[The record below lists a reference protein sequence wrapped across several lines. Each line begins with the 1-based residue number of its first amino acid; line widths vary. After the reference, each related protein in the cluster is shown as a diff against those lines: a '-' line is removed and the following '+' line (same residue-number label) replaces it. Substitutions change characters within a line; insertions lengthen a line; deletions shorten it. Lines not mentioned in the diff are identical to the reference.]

1 MYGDTVL
8 CLRLSCKHGTNF
20 RHGEEHDQGFGSESH
35 AVIVFLCL
43 LMSLHTFARRSF
55 RPKPASR
62 AQGRLPPPLL
72 TTESRPQPWS
82 SSLKWSTRNPWTSP
96 TSGGCICFA
105 RWMGFLGYGS
115 GGRFGTCRGSR
126 LRNGSVAKSS
136 NASVSG
142 KAAGFT
148 DTAVAVGSH
157 GRCLKKWSGSC

>member
-1 MYGDTVL
+1 MYGGTVL
-8 CLRLSCKHGTNF
+8 CLSLPYKHGTNF
-20 RHGEEHDQGFGSESH
+20 RHGEEHDQGLGSKRY
-35 AVIVFLCL
+35 AIIVFLRL
-43 LMSLHTFARRSF
+43 SISRYTFAGRSF

-62 AQGRLPPPLL
+62 AQVRLPPPLFS
-72 TTESRPQPWS
+72 TESRPQPWS
-82 SSLKWSTRNPWTSP
+82 SSLQWSTRNPWISL